1 MNNYEEQ
8 LLQEQQELHQ
18 VHHAEEEPQLLQPPT
33 HQEKQVPPHMELEE
47 QLLLHDLPNP
57 LFVYP
62 QEDPHSPIP
71 RPMLPPVQQPP
82 IPQPLHPQPPIP
94 QPLHPQPPFPHPLL
108 PQIQPPIHNLYPQT
122 PIPHPKRPQASI
134 SPIPMIEEK
143 QEAIKYS
150 IEDDG
155 LEGFRTYI
163 DNDAEWNSAEEETF
177 MEKDEDIADH
187 ELNIDFE

>member
-47 QLLLHDLPNP
+47 Q
-57 LFVYP
+57 
-62 QEDPHSPIP
+62 
-71 RPMLPPVQQPP
+71 
-82 IPQPLHPQPPIP
+82 
-94 QPLHPQPPFPHPLL
+94 
-108 PQIQPPIHNLYPQT
+108 
-122 PIPHPKRPQASI
+122 
-134 SPIPMIEEK
+134 
-143 QEAIKYS
+143 EAIKYS

-163 DNDAEWNSAEEETF
+163 DNNVEWNSAKEETF
-177 MEKDEDIADH
+177 MEEDDDTADH
-187 ELNIDFE
+187 ELTIDFE

>member
-18 VHHAEEEPQLLQPPT
+18 VHHAEEEPQLLQSPT

-47 QLLLHDLPNP
+47 QLLLHDLSNP

-71 RPMLPPVQQPP
+71 HPMLPPVQQPP
-82 IPQPLHPQPPIP
+82 IPQPLHPQPP
-94 QPLHPQPPFPHPLL
+94 FPRPLL
-108 PQIQPPIHNLYPQT
+108 PQIQPPIHNLYPQP

-163 DNDAEWNSAEEETF
+163 DNDAEWNSAKEETF